1 VRKEI
6 SSPVKNGEKKEVLMN
21 RITALLTAAF
31 TVFAALFI
39 FSMSISPN
47 WTVQRRIFINER
59 PARITPYLSDVSS
72 WKKWNTW
79 SEKQGISK
87 IKIMKAGANT
97 VKYSLTNTM
106 TGNVEN
112 GTAMVI
118 NSDLGS
124 YVVEKI
130 EGKSNADPLTRYLLL
145 MHEKLFG
152 EDIENGLM
160 TLKNEVERK

>member
-1 VRKEI
+1 
-6 SSPVKNGEKKEVLMN
+6 MN

-47 WTVQRRIFINER
+47 WSVQRRIFINER
-59 PARITPYLSDVSS
+59 PARIAPYLSEAST

-87 IKIMKAGANT
+87 IKIVKAGDNT

-106 TGNVEN
+106 TGYVEN

-118 NSDLGS
+118 SADLGS

-130 EGKSNADPLTRYLLL
+130 EGKSNADPLTRYMLLL
-145 MHEKLFG
+145 HEKLFG
-152 EDIENGLM
+152 EDMETGLL
-160 TLKNEVERK
+160 TLKHEVEGRK